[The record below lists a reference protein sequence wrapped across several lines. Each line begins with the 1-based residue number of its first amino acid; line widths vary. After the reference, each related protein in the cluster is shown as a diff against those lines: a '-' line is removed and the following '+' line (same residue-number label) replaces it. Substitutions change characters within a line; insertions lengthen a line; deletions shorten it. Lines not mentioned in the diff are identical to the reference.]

1 MYETEIKKLPPNLTE
16 LNARGLG
23 RYLTLLC
30 TLPLLLL
37 ASCSGD
43 DEPAPL
49 NPDGTRTVTIT
60 VSATDE
66 MQTRAISETEDDAIT
81 RCLIQVM
88 NGSTTEVAATAMTAG
103 SNNTYTYTANLDRN
117 SSYTFL
123 FWADDG
129 SYTASDLTGVTAG
142 STVGIAYATTASWN
156 GTDASITANLQ
167 LVVSKVTLK
176 TTTALPAGANI
187 TLQVPTTY
195 SAYNVSTDACTG
207 ASAATTHT
215 FTVGTGGVEAGD
227 EVGSFYVLTDADDTQ
242 TLTLTYGGQ
251 TTVNDVAL
259 GPGKH
264 LLVSGDIA
272 GLAQTP
278 VTLSAIISD
287 SWDADYRGFGSVN
300 GSVDF

>member
-1 MYETEIKKLPPNLTE
+1 MYETEIKKLPPHLTE

-129 SYTASDLTGVTAG
+129 SYTASDLTSVTAG

-176 TTTALPAGANI
+176 TT
-187 TLQVPTTY
+187 
-195 SAYNVSTDACTG
+195 
-207 ASAATTHT
+207 
-215 FTVGTGGVEAGD
+215 
-227 EVGSFYVLTDADDTQ
+227 
-242 TLTLTYGGQ
+242 
-251 TTVNDVAL
+251 
-259 GPGKH
+259 
-264 LLVSGDIA
+264 
-272 GLAQTP
+272 AQ
-278 VTLSAIISD
+278 
-287 SWDADYRGFGSVN
+287 
-300 GSVDF
+300 